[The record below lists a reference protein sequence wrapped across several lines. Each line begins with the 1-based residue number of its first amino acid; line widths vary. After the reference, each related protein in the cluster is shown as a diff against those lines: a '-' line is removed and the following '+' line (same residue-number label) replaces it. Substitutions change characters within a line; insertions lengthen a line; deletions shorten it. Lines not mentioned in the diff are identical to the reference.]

1 MIAVLKT
8 RRATALAALA
18 LAFASCLPAA
28 AQPAASYS
36 SGGEFYL
43 AYRAAFDQATSFDE
57 LLPWAAK
64 ARREQIAKAPTSE
77 RAEAFAMVKMFDDRI
92 NVTVVKETPS
102 ASGAELQVEGISA
115 ESRGKATGVVTLVKE
130 DGAWK
135 IDRENWTRGAGR

>member
-1 MIAVLKT
+1 MKT
-8 RRATALAALA
+8 VIHIVRATALAALV
-18 LAFASCLPAA
+18 LASSLPAA
-28 AQPAASYS
+28 GQPAASYR

-43 AYRAAFDQATSFDE
+43 AYRAAFDQAASFDE

-64 ARREQIAKAPTSE
+64 ARREQIARAPAAE

-102 ASGAELQVEGISA
+102 AGGAELQVEGVSA
-115 ESRGKATGVVTLVKE
+115 ATRAQATGVITLVKE

-135 IDRENWTRGAGR
+135 IDRENWRRGPGR

>member
-1 MIAVLKT
+1 MIATLKAI
-8 RRATALAALA
+8 RPGAVLA
-18 LAFASCLPAA
+18 LVLAFHLPAA
-28 AQPAASYS
+28 AQPAASYTTGS
-36 SGGEFYL
+36 EFYL

-64 ARREQIAKAPTSE
+64 ARRDQIAKAPAGE

-102 ASGAELQVEGISA
+102 PDGAELQVEGISA
-115 ESRGKATGVVTLVKE
+115 ERRGKATGVITLVRE

-135 IDRENWTRGAGR
+135 IDRESWKGGGL

>member
-1 MIAVLKT
+1 MTVAQKFL
-8 RRATALAALA
+8 RASAALA
-18 LAFASCLPAA
+18 LVLVLASSWPAS
-28 AQPAASYS
+28 AQPAISYS

-43 AYRAAFDQATSFDE
+43 AYRAAFDKATSFDE

-64 ARREQIAKAPTSE
+64 ARREQIAKAPANE
-77 RAEAFAMVKMFDDRI
+77 RAEAFAMVKMFDDRV

-115 ESRGKATGVVTLVKE
+115 ESRAKATGVVTLVKE

>member
-1 MIAVLKT
+1 MTDALKILRASAVLVFVLASSGP
-8 RRATALAALA
+8 AT
-18 LAFASCLPAA
+18 
-28 AQPAASYS
+28 AQPAANYS

-64 ARREQIAKAPTSE
+64 ARREQITKAPASE

-92 NVTVVKETPS
+92 NVTVVNETPS
-102 ASGAELQVEGISA
+102 ASGAELQVEAISA
-115 ESRGKATGVVTLVKE
+115 ESRAKATGVITLVKE

-135 IDRENWTRGAGR
+135 IDRESWRRGAGQ